1 MTDKK
6 NTKSVDQYTDTAE
19 LQSDTQSYSDQSIAN
34 NLVESINSKDL
45 STSNSIDNGY
55 LLINMQRFTAST
67 LCILN
72 LLKSC
77 CHKFDLDKVEQPDLD
92 KVEQPDLD
100 KVEQPNLN
108 KVEQPNLNKVEQP
121 NLNKVEKPT
130 ESYVLT
136 EKDIK
141 SKERLLKATEQF
153 LFGLMNK
160 DEEFDYPR
168 FIKKVYNVL
177 KIDEA
182 LEMIKNKDSKV
193 FMMKGDDGKII
204 TIIPGIDIKFAMK
217 LMDEEQKA
225 LFWQYFYLFIVS
237 TFNIIIKTNPSKKEK
252 FTKSIEIIESLNE
265 ELQKTG
271 IMVKNQIFNPFTGLG
286 IDDKTYTM
294 DQMISGSISD
304 NSTLY
309 QASQI
314 TGLMEL
320 LNMMG
325 FEKVINPVT
334 LKETMENITE
344 EQIVEAK
351 DQILKMLGAEDNE
364 DIDEVCG
371 TLIRDIVENIK
382 LNGMEDIGKSL
393 MSIAANTRNK
403 IDMNKM
409 KTTESSMNFFMKN
422 SLEKMKDMK
431 DENGSPIGQN
441 IMSMFSQFM
450 PMPPSNDNK

>member
-1 MTDKK
+1 
-6 NTKSVDQYTDTAE
+6 
-19 LQSDTQSYSDQSIAN
+19 
-34 NLVESINSKDL
+34 
-45 STSNSIDNGY
+45 
-55 LLINMQRFTAST
+55 
-67 LCILN
+67 
-72 LLKSC
+72 
-77 CHKFDLDKVEQPDLD
+77 
-92 KVEQPDLD
+92 
-100 KVEQPNLN
+100 
-108 KVEQPNLNKVEQP
+108 
-121 NLNKVEKPT
+121 
-130 ESYVLT
+130 
-136 EKDIK
+136 
-141 SKERLLKATEQF
+141 LKATEQF